1 MYKQAMS
8 HWWNWGGN
16 QKLPGKMII
25 YQTGNITIF
34 CNNFKFSIIC
44 NNIKPLFVHLKLT
57 LHCKSTILQ
66 WKKTW
71 DKWRWKHNNQKF
83 MSVHTHAQ
91 LCLTVTPRTVAHQAL
106 LSMKFSRQQYL
117 SGLPFSSPVNLPD
130 PGIEPASVAY
140 IGKQILYHC
149 ATLRSPGL

>member
-66 WKKTW
+66 WKKTLKTEFLRTQSLSVL
-71 DKWRWKHNNQKF
+71 KWE
-83 MSVHTHAQ
+83 A
-91 LCLTVTPRTVAHQAL
+91 
-106 LSMKFSRQQYL
+106 
-117 SGLPFSSPVNLPD
+117 GLVYCSSHL
-130 PGIEPASVAY
+130 IF
-140 IGKQILYHC
+140 
-149 ATLRSPGL
+149 